1 MKKDEYIKELKKLYE
16 IAKNSESVAVALEI
30 LNILKG
36 LD

>member
-1 MKKDEYIKELKKLYE
+1 MKKDEYTEKLKELYE
-16 IAKNSESVAVALEI
+16 IAKNDGQVAVALEI